1 MTDTARLPTS
11 DSPAAD
17 SDELSL
23 ADSGRRPERD
33 SQTTRR
39 LPAGNGSTSRPTVD
53 RPNTGDAPQG
63 ATPVASHDQL
73 ASADPPLLTEF
84 AHELQSYFGLRRTDH
99 LVVAGVL
106 AGVLVFTGL
115 RWASLSG
122 WGTRPVEIDRP
133 PDREYAYQLD
143 PNTANWVEWMQL
155 PEIGETLARR
165 IVADR
170 EQRGPFR
177 SIDDL
182 DRVHGIGP
190 KTVAKVRPWLREPAA
205 TEAAPAA
212 AP

>member
-11 DSPAAD
+11 DSLAVD
-17 SDELSL
+17 SDDASL
-23 ADSGRRPERD
+23 AESVRASDRDPRAARR
-33 SQTTRR
+33 S
-39 LPAGNGSTSRPTVD
+39 PAGNGHAPRPTVD
-53 RPNTGDAPQG
+53 RPSAADARRP
-63 ATPVASHDQL
+63 ATSLAPHDQP
-73 ASADPPLLTEF
+73 ASADTLTDS
-84 AHELQSYFGLRRTDH
+84 AQELQSYFGLRRTDQ
-99 LVVAGVL
+99 LVVAAVL
-106 AGVLVFTGL
+106 TGVLVFAGL

-122 WGTRPVEIDRP
+122 WGARPIEIDRP

-177 SIDDL
+177 TIDDL

-190 KTVAKVRPWLREPAA
+190 KTVAQIRPWLREPAVA
-205 TEAAPAA
+205 DAAPESVR
-212 AP
+212 